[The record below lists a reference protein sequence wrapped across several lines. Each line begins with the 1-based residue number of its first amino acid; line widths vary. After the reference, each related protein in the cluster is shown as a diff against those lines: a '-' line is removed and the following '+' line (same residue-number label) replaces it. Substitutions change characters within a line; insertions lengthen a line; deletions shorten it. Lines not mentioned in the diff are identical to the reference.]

1 MENVALVISRMAYE
15 WFSTHVSMLA
25 WLLGIASVQCDAWNM
40 NLVSLGPT
48 TAPVLNRSS
57 PPINVQQIVQLVI
70 LPLGLVLSLSSLILF
85 LRLNAN
91 NEWVVTFNHTFIFFS
106 SRFRQLLIY

>member
-1 MENVALVISRMAYE
+1 MIRGMADE

-25 WLLGIASVQCDAWNM
+25 WLLGIASVQCDAWNI
-40 NLVSLGPT
+40 NVVSLGPT
-48 TAPVLNRSS
+48 TAPVLIRSS

-91 NEWVVTFNHTFIFFS
+91 NELVVTSNHTFFFFS
-106 SRFRQLLIY
+106 SRSRQLLIY